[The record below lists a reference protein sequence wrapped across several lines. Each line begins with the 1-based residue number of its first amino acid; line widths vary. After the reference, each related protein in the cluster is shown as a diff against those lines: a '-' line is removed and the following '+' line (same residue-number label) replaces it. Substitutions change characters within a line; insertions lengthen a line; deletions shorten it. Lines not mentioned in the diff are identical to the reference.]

1 MQSFIGTGV
10 ALVTPF
16 KKDFSVD
23 VDALTRIVNY
33 VIEGGVEY
41 LVVLGTT
48 AETATLSQEEKEKI
62 KQEKEKQRS
71 LRNEEVTTVNATLP
85 KSDTKTYMRIVAE
98 EKKIIKKHNIDIIN
112 THAEKITLISAGIY
126 SAAFYIFF
134 FAKCRRK
141 IIYGSI
147 GMHHREYL
155 KDIYI
160 NEKGKPKYQ
169 EDICQIENLKCVRN
183 NFLEKAMTKKEKFLY
198 NNDDDVYFTF
208 NRMKELF
215 PNVEIIE

>member
-1 MQSFIGTGV
+1 MKYFQLEGIINES
-10 ALVTPF
+10 LVTRF
-16 KKDFSVD
+16 MDFCNNNISEEC
-23 VDALTRIVNY
+23 TIVINSS
-33 VIEGGVEY
+33 GGKST
-41 LVVLGTT
+41 L
-48 AETATLSQEEKEKI
+48 ATLV
-62 KQEKEKQRS
+62 
-71 LRNEEVTTVNATLP
+71 L
-85 KSDTKTYMRIVAE
+85 
-98 EKKIIKKHNIDIIN
+98 DIIN
-112 THAEKITLISAGIY
+112 THAEKITLISAGVY
-126 SAAFYIFF
+126 SAGFYIFF

-198 NNDDDVYFTF
+198 NSDDDVYFTF